1 MPWCPKCKTEY
12 YEGIKVCSECG
23 SELVESL
30 DDVVTLSPIVEGD
43 KAQMERLCKF
53 LKYNK
58 IDSATIEYQEQAEDY
73 LVSCDEKEYNKAVLM
88 AKVFFNQEEQNKG
101 KASASAAAGSYA
113 DYVPDEEKVED
124 VDTASDADEMA
135 HVVAQAAEETEA
147 FDENGEPEEETD
159 EYAQLPKKTRK
170 TNQRAEEDEEE
181 DYFDPHEAEKAETEA
196 EEDESE
202 GKAFEKQETPQVE
215 KDAYETGI
223 SEQETVSEEAEN
235 ASETEDTDL
244 TENVDNFLF
253 DGDVDLD
260 MAEALNENNPD
271 EAGVVYKNNAERAAD
286 NKSSAYTLLGVGG
299 IGLVM
304 DIIFMTGMIDL
315 PLRNNSKYM
324 VLGVMGVLFFL
335 FLIMGIISYRNA
347 AKYSK
352 KALAEDDLTADIKK
366 WCEENLTADNVEDGL
381 FTTAEKDF
389 SNEQKYFKRYEKMK
403 KMIGENFLNLEP
415 GYLDRFVDEYYTTV
429 FPEK

>member
-159 EYAQLPKKTRK
+159 EYAQLPKKTR
-170 TNQRAEEDEEE
+170 
-181 DYFDPHEAEKAETEA
+181 
-196 EEDESE
+196 
-202 GKAFEKQETPQVE
+202 
-215 KDAYETGI
+215 
-223 SEQETVSEEAEN
+223 
-235 ASETEDTDL
+235 
-244 TENVDNFLF
+244 
-253 DGDVDLD
+253 
-260 MAEALNENNPD
+260 
-271 EAGVVYKNNAERAAD
+271 
-286 NKSSAYTLLGVGG
+286 
-299 IGLVM
+299 
-304 DIIFMTGMIDL
+304 
-315 PLRNNSKYM
+315 
-324 VLGVMGVLFFL
+324 
-335 FLIMGIISYRNA
+335 
-347 AKYSK
+347 
-352 KALAEDDLTADIKK
+352 
-366 WCEENLTADNVEDGL
+366 
-381 FTTAEKDF
+381 
-389 SNEQKYFKRYEKMK
+389 
-403 KMIGENFLNLEP
+403 
-415 GYLDRFVDEYYTTV
+415 
-429 FPEK
+429 